1 MSGRPLLSLKI
12 PARAEVLA
20 EMRQQLTATL
30 DALAIADRER
40 ERIVLA
46 VHEACSNIIRH
57 AYRNCPAGSIQLNV
71 SKVRGQLRIRLRD
84 RAPPVDPSC
93 IKPRD
98 LGECRPGGLGVN
110 IIDDTM
116 DRWRLR
122 PLKHRAGN
130 VLCMRRRLRRD
141 KGA

>member
-1 MSGRPLLSLKI
+1 MSGRPLLRLKI
-12 PARAEVLA
+12 PAQAEALA
-20 EMRQQLTATL
+20 DMRQQLAAVLATL
-30 DALAIADRER
+30 ELADRER

-57 AYRNCPAGSIQLNV
+57 AYRNCPAGSIQLDV
-71 SKVRGQLRIRLRD
+71 SKLRGQLRIRLRD

-93 IKPRD
+93 IRPRD
-98 LGECRPGGLGVN
+98 LGECRPGGLGIN

-130 VLCMRRRLRRD
+130 VLCMRRRLLKEKR
-141 KGA
+141 K